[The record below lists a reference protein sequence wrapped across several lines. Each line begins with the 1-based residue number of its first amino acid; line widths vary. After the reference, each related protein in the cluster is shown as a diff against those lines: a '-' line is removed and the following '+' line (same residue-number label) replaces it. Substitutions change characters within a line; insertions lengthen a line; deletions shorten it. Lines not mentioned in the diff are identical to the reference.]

1 MPPSL
6 APRDV
11 ALLRAAFAELDRD
24 GNGYV
29 DPAELEAEVGK
40 VVRPLL
46 PAGDDVRGVVA
57 SMIAAVDADADGRV
71 NVDEFLAA
79 FAEGTGAMD
88 AAVAAAEMTSCDRI
102 GANCAAL
109 DDVLGPEEVS
119 LLIGVFH
126 QLDLNQDG
134 YVEPLELERSVAG
147 LLCERM
153 PDLGDDPRRLR
164 AGGRFED
171 ADGRLSLDEF
181 LRSYIGERE
190 HNGGGRGR
198 DVLPRDMLGRVAAM
212 PPEDQIEDLVIAFSD
227 LDLNCDGFLDADEMF
242 TALNGVL
249 NTSSSAAQFA
259 PIRSLTAARG

>member
-88 AAVAAAEMTSCDRI
+88 AAVAAAEMTSW
-102 GANCAAL
+102 
-109 DDVLGPEEVS
+109 
-119 LLIGVFH
+119 
-126 QLDLNQDG
+126 
-134 YVEPLELERSVAG
+134 
-147 LLCERM
+147 
-153 PDLGDDPRRLR
+153 
-164 AGGRFED
+164 
-171 ADGRLSLDEF
+171 
-181 LRSYIGERE
+181 
-190 HNGGGRGR
+190 
-198 DVLPRDMLGRVAAM
+198 
-212 PPEDQIEDLVIAFSD
+212 
-227 LDLNCDGFLDADEMF
+227 
-242 TALNGVL
+242 
-249 NTSSSAAQFA
+249 
-259 PIRSLTAARG
+259 